1 MEGLKMEEEVSAQGT
16 GEGRTVMEGKF
27 ERIIVTTDARGSGMC
42 DKT

>member
-1 MEGLKMEEEVSAQGT
+1 MEEEVSAQGT

-27 ERIIVTTDARGSGMC
+27 ERIIATTDACGNGMC

>member
-1 MEGLKMEEEVSAQGT
+1 MEEEVSAQGT

-27 ERIIVTTDARGSGMC
+27 ERIIVTTDARGRGMY

>member
-1 MEGLKMEEEVSAQGT
+1 MEEEVSAQGT

-27 ERIIVTTDARGSGMC
+27 ERIIVATDARGSAMC